1 MKDYLPTFAENI
13 DKGKIRLLNAAVL
26 SFVGDSVQTLFV
38 RTELALEETS
48 NTNALHKKAAAK
60 INATAQAE
68 AARRIQAKLTEIEL
82 DVFKRCRNYKTQTVA
97 KNALVTD
104 YKTASGLE
112 GLIGYLYLAGEHDRL
127 NEILDLGYSETLLK

>member
-1 MKDYLPTFAENI
+1 MKDYLPTFQQNI
-13 DKGKIRLLNAAVL
+13 DKTKLRLLNASVL

-38 RTELALEETS
+38 RTELALECGS
-48 NTNALHKKAAAK
+48 NTNALHRLVASK

-68 AARRIQAKLTEIEL
+68 AGRKILPKLTEIET

-104 YKTASGLE
+104 YKIASGLE
-112 GLIGYLYLAGEHDRL
+112 GLIGYLYLGGEHDRL
-127 NEILDLGYSETLLK
+127 SELLRLAYSE